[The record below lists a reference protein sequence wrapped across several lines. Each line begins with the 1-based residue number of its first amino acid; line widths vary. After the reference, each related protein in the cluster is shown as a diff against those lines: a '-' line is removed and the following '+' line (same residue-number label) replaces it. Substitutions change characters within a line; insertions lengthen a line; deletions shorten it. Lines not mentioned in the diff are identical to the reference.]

1 MYGCSKR
8 MSEFDEFSK
17 EGIQSCN
24 VTAKIEI
31 LALED
36 GNEFVMDTNIETKLQ
51 VIRRSVKNYLGEE
64 VLYTSMKSCSSS
76 SMCASDECCF
86 NDRCWHNSLVSQC
99 KENDDVF
106 GYLQVGERCNTD
118 LECSSFCCNPSS
130 QVCRVHTNTSSEQV
144 LCSKPPESSC
154 ISKEF
159 CRKENIVNC
168 FIVTTG
174 IDPLGNPECAL
185 RCYNMPTH
193 GDCINNKCSAPT
205 QPTIPVFDPLRTPIV
220 TVLEPLQLQTK

>member
-31 LALED
+31 LAMEN
-36 GNEFVMDTNIETKLQ
+36 GSEFVMDTNIETKLQ
-51 VIRRSVKNYLGEE
+51 VIRPSVKNYLGEE

-99 KENDDVF
+99 LEDGIVNGNLQTGENCNSECGVPCV
-106 GYLQVGERCNTD
+106 QECNMPVGGGGTTID
-118 LECSSFCCNPSS
+118 LPCGG
-130 QVCRVHTNTSSEQV
+130 SSEGDFQDTQGTCQQYI
-144 LCSKPPESSC
+144 LP
-154 ISKEF
+154 I
-159 CRKENIVNC
+159 N
-168 FIVTTG
+168 
-174 IDPLGNPECAL
+174 
-185 RCYNMPTH
+185 YNMDCH
-193 GDCINNKCSAPT
+193 GDCPDDEGYGSFIDECLVCVGGNTGLDEKYLDRLLDFLHEKN
-205 QPTIPVFDPLRTPIV
+205 
-220 TVLEPLQLQTK
+220 